1 MKEQT
6 KIYINEA
13 TAIGFRQIASMFE
26 TLKFYKKDKVYF
38 TEKDLKKVSP
48 YAFRMLLQIDEKK
61 IDAHFD
67 KILKKIKKVNMV

>member
-1 MKEQT
+1 MKEQS

-61 IDAHFD
+61 IDAYFN
-67 KILKKIKKVNMV
+67 KYWKKKNKRKK

>member
-1 MKEQT
+1 MKEQD

-26 TLKFYKKDKVYF
+26 NLKFYKKDKVYF
-38 TEKDLKKVSP
+38 TEKDLKKISP

-67 KILKKIKKVNMV
+67 KILKKIKKKK